1 MIRAIVLASMCVGA
15 LGDERKVVASTGN
28 AMASTKNA
36 TASTAQQTTPSPADQ
51 AAVLACTKACPKLLD
66 IKVEDCE
73 MVKEGSLCMQGEP
86 ACSWW
91 KLMDSYV
98 QDALKKCDVDGSTT
112 AAARPSAVATSSATK
127 VISVLAQQT
136 TPSPADQAAMLAC
149 SKACPKLLDIKVED
163 CETVKEGSLCM
174 QGKPQCSSW
183 KLMDSHVA
191 EALKKCDADGSTTAA
206 AARPSAVAT
215 SSATKVTSVLA
226 LTTALATLFA

>member
-28 AMASTKNA
+28 AVASTKNA
-36 TASTAQQTTPSPADQ
+36 TARTAMQPYSPTAQQTTPSPADQ

-98 QDALKKCDVDGSTT
+98 QDAV
-112 AAARPSAVATSSATK
+112 
-127 VISVLAQQT
+127 
-136 TPSPADQAAMLAC
+136 
-149 SKACPKLLDIKVED
+149 
-163 CETVKEGSLCM
+163 
-174 QGKPQCSSW
+174 
-183 KLMDSHVA
+183 
-191 EALKKCDADGSTTAA
+191 KKCDADPSTTAA
-206 AARPSAVAT
+206 AAKPSAVAT
-215 SSATKVTSVLA
+215 SSATKVTSILA
-226 LTTALATLFA
+226 LTTATATLFA